1 MANFFHRS
9 KTAKLFCSKV
19 CDQADNSLL
28 HLFALQS
35 DEDAAVFLV
44 EAGAA
49 VDQVIMFVTDDAAK
63 EARVSSRPY

>member
-1 MANFFHRS
+1 
-9 KTAKLFCSKV
+9 
-19 CDQADNSLL
+19 LL

-49 VDQVIMFVTDDAAK
+49 VDQVTNKIVGYL
-63 EARVSSRPY
+63 RQSI